1 MSTAFDLESQSTTSI
16 ALTDTTLLSD
26 LCPFCNESPPK
37 YRCPACDSRTCSL
50 KCSNRHKAY
59 KQCSGTRDPTA
70 YVRRSK
76 LTTPT
81 ALNRDFNFLAGV
93 ERAVTRG
100 SEISTDDGE
109 GSDLTRNAEQ
119 KKRQAAQAREMWIE
133 KSGVIVKRAP
143 QGMKRSRENRTDVVK
158 VMETSRLT
166 NAFFHPNNS
175 ESRKKSKA
183 EMTKTRF
190 YLKKV
195 GTPANRPTLIPLNPT
210 AELKDCIRGRTV
222 DEYPTIYITTESEHP
237 KGFDIEQSIAA
248 GARGKLEVLEETS
261 RGHIVNMDKL
271 EAAIGPYAGGSKRVV
286 PTVSGAEMETP
297 GKQEDN
303 SSIEDQTALKS
314 ENLQSPVGGSAVAN
328 GRMKED
334 GGAQDGLVASALL
347 ELIGANG
354 ISMEVVGDLGAFK
367 AEAEA
372 PGTVSGETDV

>member
-1 MSTAFDLESQSTTSI
+1 
-16 ALTDTTLLSD
+16 
-26 LCPFCNESPPK
+26 
-37 YRCPACDSRTCSL
+37 
-50 KCSNRHKAY
+50 
-59 KQCSGTRDPTA
+59 
-70 YVRRSK
+70 
-76 LTTPT
+76 
-81 ALNRDFNFLAGV
+81 
-93 ERAVTRG
+93 
-100 SEISTDDGE
+100 
-109 GSDLTRNAEQ
+109 
-119 KKRQAAQAREMWIE
+119 
-133 KSGVIVKRAP
+133 
-143 QGMKRSRENRTDVVK
+143 
-158 VMETSRLT
+158 METSRLT

-286 PTVSGAEMETP
+286 PTVGGAEMETP
-297 GKQEDN
+297 GKQEDD
-303 SSIEDQTALKS
+303 SSVEDQTALKS
-314 ENLQSPVGGSAVAN
+314 ENLQSQVGGSAVAN

-354 ISMEVVGDLGAFK
+354 ISMEVVEDLGAFK

-372 PGTVSGETDV
+372 LGTVSGETDV

>member
-16 ALTDTTLLSD
+16 TPTDITLLSD
-26 LCPFCNESPPK
+26 LCHFCNESPPK

-158 VMETSRLT
+158 Y
-166 NAFFHPNNS
+166 AHC
-175 ESRKKSKA
+175 
-183 EMTKTRF
+183 
-190 YLKKV
+190 
-195 GTPANRPTLIPLNPT
+195 TPFP
-210 AELKDCIRGRTV
+210 RT
-222 DEYPTIYITTESEHP
+222 
-237 KGFDIEQSIAA
+237 
-248 GARGKLEVLEETS
+248 
-261 RGHIVNMDKL
+261 
-271 EAAIGPYAGGSKRVV
+271 
-286 PTVSGAEMETP
+286 
-297 GKQEDN
+297 
-303 SSIEDQTALKS
+303 
-314 ENLQSPVGGSAVAN
+314 N
-328 GRMKED
+328 GRMLMNVLGRRKR
-334 GGAQDGLVASALL
+334 GYYIGL
-347 ELIGANG
+347 
-354 ISMEVVGDLGAFK
+354 
-367 AEAEA
+367 
-372 PGTVSGETDV
+372 

>member
-1 MSTAFDLESQSTTSI
+1 
-16 ALTDTTLLSD
+16 
-26 LCPFCNESPPK
+26 
-37 YRCPACDSRTCSL
+37 
-50 KCSNRHKAY
+50 
-59 KQCSGTRDPTA
+59 
-70 YVRRSK
+70 
-76 LTTPT
+76 
-81 ALNRDFNFLAGV
+81 
-93 ERAVTRG
+93 
-100 SEISTDDGE
+100 
-109 GSDLTRNAEQ
+109 
-119 KKRQAAQAREMWIE
+119 
-133 KSGVIVKRAP
+133 
-143 QGMKRSRENRTDVVK
+143 
-158 VMETSRLT
+158 METSRLT

-195 GTPANRPTLIPLNPT
+195 GTPANRPTLIPLNPA

-271 EAAIGPYAGGSKRVV
+271 EAAIGPYAGESKRVI
-286 PTVSGAEMETP
+286 PTVGDAEMETP
-297 GKQEDN
+297 GKQEDV
-303 SSIEDQTALKS
+303 SSVEDQTALKS

-328 GRMKED
+328 GRMKAD

-354 ISMEVVGDLGAFK
+354 ISMEVVEDLGAFK

-372 PGTVSGETDV
+372 PGTVSGGTDV